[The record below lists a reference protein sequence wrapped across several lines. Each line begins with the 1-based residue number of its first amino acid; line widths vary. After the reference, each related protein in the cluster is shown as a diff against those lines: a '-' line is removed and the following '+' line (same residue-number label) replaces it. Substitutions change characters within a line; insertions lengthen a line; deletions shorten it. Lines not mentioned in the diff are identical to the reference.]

1 MTARWM
7 TAMGA
12 LLMALATPGAAL
24 AEDCSNEPQLRSK
37 PGGAPTEITF
47 RNGSDAQRRIYWIDE
62 TGRRQL
68 KAVVEAGKT
77 DRQLSSAT
85 HVWVVTG
92 PKERC
97 LYVVEASSAPLAVE
111 IGGTGGSLV
120 IANPPPPGPV
130 VVTRPARSKTVVEY
144 EPARKHKCSRHET
157 YDHRRGECI
166 SKSSRCTRQQVYS
179 SSMAQCIPKA
189 AMCDNNQVYS
199 SSLAACIP
207 KSKGYPKPAPKPVK
221 PVKPAC
227 KYKVDGAGNCV
238 SPLFKS
244 CQKAYGACIKACGGK
259 SSCTSGCHSKYQSK
273 CGN

>member
-1 MTARWM
+1 MNLGVAVVM
-7 TAMGA
+7 
-12 LLMALATPGAAL
+12 LLMAAGAAL

-47 RNGSDAQRRIYWIDE
+47 RNGSQMQRRIYWIDE
-62 TGRRQL
+62 NGQRQL
-68 KAVVEAGKT
+68 KVIVEAGKT
-77 DRQLSSAT
+77 DRQLTSAN

-97 LYVVEASSAPLAVE
+97 LYVIAASSAPLIVE
-111 IGGTGGSLV
+111 IGGIGGQPV
-120 IANPPPPGPV
+120 FVPPPAAAK
-130 VVTRPARSKTVVEY
+130 PAPPRVVEVT
-144 EPARKHKCSRHET
+144 PQRSHKCSRHET
-157 YDHRRGECI
+157 YDRRRGECV
-166 SKSSRCTRQQVYS
+166 SKSSRCGRQQVYS

-189 AMCDNNQVYS
+189 AMCEKNQVYS
-199 SSLAACIP
+199 SSLARCIP
-207 KSKGYPKPAPKPVK
+207 KSKGDPKPAKPVK

-259 SSCTSGCHSKYQSK
+259 SSCISSCHSKYQSK